1 MVGFG
6 TNLRA
11 EPGAAEGPCK
21 HCAVTRGP
29 LGDALSR
36 EGRVQLP

>member
-1 MVGFG
+1 MVGVG
-6 TNLRA
+6 TNPRA

-29 LGDALSR
+29 PEML
-36 EGRVQLP
+36 